1 MYSQIPTRTEVEI
14 LEKEVQKQEKERF
27 DSIENTKMMLK
38 NYTGQMIESLENK
51 QNESFLNH
59 KSETEEKFSAE
70 LVSLKTFLKQKTD
83 KFETDL
89 GKLSNQYSKLSKSCE
104 NDNKSNKEQVV
115 STQQSIK
122 EIIKENQ
129 KLVSAN
135 NSILSDLSKLSQD
148 FTKFSKNCEENNK
161 KKTSL
166 VQLEE
171 MIGLCKEE
179 CILITRQEIHE
190 GLLSLKTALIEDSSS
205 IKEETQQIIRK
216 QEQNLLALI
225 EKKMNVGELLSINT
239 EFSNITKLISGHAS
253 QDEVDLIRDSLEALQ
268 LNVRKK
274 FESDNLE
281 KKKSVEF
288 FENIRKELGL
298 KVSFSELAEA
308 LETKVTIDDVNKS
321 IEELY
326 LQIEKKV
333 NIEEYEIHVTG
344 QNVINEALCAENRL
358 ARWVW
363 KSGDLIN
370 GNVV

>member
-1 MYSQIPTRTEVEI
+1 
-14 LEKEVQKQEKERF
+14 
-27 DSIENTKMMLK
+27 
-38 NYTGQMIESLENK
+38 
-51 QNESFLNH
+51 
-59 KSETEEKFSAE
+59 
-70 LVSLKTFLKQKTD
+70 
-83 KFETDL
+83 
-89 GKLSNQYSKLSKSCE
+89 
-104 NDNKSNKEQVV
+104 
-115 STQQSIK
+115 
-122 EIIKENQ
+122 
-129 KLVSAN
+129 
-135 NSILSDLSKLSQD
+135 
-148 FTKFSKNCEENNK
+148 
-161 KKTSL
+161 
-166 VQLEE
+166 
-171 MIGLCKEE
+171 
-179 CILITRQEIHE
+179 
-190 GLLSLKTALIEDSSS
+190 
-205 IKEETQQIIRK
+205 
-216 QEQNLLALI
+216 
-225 EKKMNVGELLSINT
+225 MNVGELLSINT